1 MGKVVADWITD
12 KRPPGNMLAFEVG
25 RFADLHNTWNYLH
38 QRTREAVGRHYKL
51 VYPFSDEFATCRGIR
66 TSPIYSELQAR
77 GAVFGE
83 RMGWERPLYFE
94 QYHERSDPPKQ
105 LPPGT
110 FGKPPFFE
118 NIEVIFFIRLVGA
131 S

>member
-1 MGKVVADWITD
+1 M
-12 KRPPGNMLAFEVG
+12 AFEVQ
-25 RFADLHNTWNYLH
+25 RFADLHNTWNYLF
-38 QRTREAVGRHYKL
+38 QRTKEVVGRHYKL
-51 VYPFSDEFATCRGIR
+51 VYPFTEEFTTCRGVR

-83 RMGWERPLYFE
+83 KMGWERPLFFE

-110 FGKPPFFE
+110 FGKPQFYY
-118 NIEVIFFIRLVGA
+118 NIEVCSTTVANLQLRVFSLKKLFFLF
-131 S
+131 